1 MKKPTKIVKYAEAPY
16 KQGYDQASADQK
28 YSNPYLNV
36 EGEEA
41 DADDFARGYFNCIDD
56 LVGDLDN
63 E

>member
-1 MKKPTKIVKYAEAPY
+1 MKKATKISKYAEAPY
-16 KQGYDQASADQK
+16 KQGYDQAAADQK

-41 DADDFARGYFNCIDD
+41 DADDFARGYFNYIADV
-56 LVGDLDN
+56 LGDLDD